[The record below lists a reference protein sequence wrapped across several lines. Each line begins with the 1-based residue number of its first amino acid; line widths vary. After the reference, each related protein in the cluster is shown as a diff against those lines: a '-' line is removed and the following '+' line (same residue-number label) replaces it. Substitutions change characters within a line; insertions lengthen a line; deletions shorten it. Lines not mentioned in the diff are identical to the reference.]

1 MKHIN
6 KISKSKYLNNQI
18 SFRMLQKRHVILL
31 NKNIKLK
38 ELLRGGRGGE
48 GGSEK
53 NRKINKLPPSRLLG
67 T

>member
-6 KISKSKYLNNQI
+6 QISKSKYLNNQI
-18 SFRMLQKRHVILL
+18 SFRILQKSHVILL

-38 ELLRGGRGGE
+38 ELLRGGGGE

>member
-6 KISKSKYLNNQI
+6 QISKSKYLNNQI
-18 SFRMLQKRHVILL
+18 SFRILQKSHVILL

-38 ELLRGGRGGE
+38 ELLRGGEGGE